1 MAYKAANT
9 QKSLTPIVVT
19 AQPLHL
25 SDPNETKPMKTLR
38 IRFRTALLAV
48 AVLLI
53 SSCATPDKIAY
64 FQDLEPGEQ
73 ELILMTSE
81 GIKVRPADKISI
93 LVNSRDAQLTD
104 LFNLPIVSRQLGTT
118 STNMYRSTQN
128 QGLSGYT
135 VDPEGMIDFPVLGRI
150 KVAGMNRTEIAAHI
164 KSLLVSNNLVKDPVV
179 TVEYMSLGISV
190 LGEVKNPGRYSID
203 REKVTILDAISMAG
217 DLTIYG
223 KRENVYVLRQE
234 GDTQH
239 AYSVDL
245 CSAQDLYSSPVYYM
259 QQDDVVYVEPNDVR
273 ARQST
278 VNGNNVRST
287 SFWFSLGSLLI
298 SLAILIVD

>member
-1 MAYKAANT
+1 MT
-9 QKSLTPIVVT
+9 HSR
-19 AQPLHL
+19 PLAL
-25 SDPNETKPMKTLR
+25 P
-38 IRFRTALLAV
+38 ALLMGT
-48 AVLLI
+48 LLFI
-53 SSCATPDKIAY
+53 CSCATPDKIAY

-73 ELILMTSE
+73 ELILLTSE

-104 LFNLPIVSRQLGTT
+104 MFNLPIVSRQLGTS
-118 STNMYRSTQN
+118 STNMYRSSTN

-135 VDPEGMIDFPVLGRI
+135 VNSEGDIDFPVLG
-150 KVAGMNRTEIAAHI
+150 KVHVAGKNRSEIAAHI
-164 KSLLVSNNLVKDPVV
+164 KEQLVSHNLVKDPIV

-203 REKVTILDAISMAG
+203 REKVTLLDAIAMAG

-223 KRENVYVLRQE
+223 RRENVYVLRQE
-234 GDTQH
+234 GDSQH

-245 CSAQDLYSSPVYYM
+245 CSVQDLYSSPVYYL
-259 QQDDVVYVEPNDVR
+259 QQDDVVYVSPNDVR

>member
-1 MAYKAANT
+1 MKAA
-9 QKSLTPIVVT
+9 
-19 AQPLHL
+19 H
-25 SDPNETKPMKTLR
+25 TL
-38 IRFRTALLAV
+38 TALLMGA
-48 AVLLI
+48 LLI
-53 SSCATPDKIAY
+53 CSCSTPKQIAY

-73 ELILMTSE
+73 ELILLTSE

-93 LVNSRDAQLTD
+93 LVNSRDPQLTD
-104 LFNLPIVSRQLGTT
+104 MFNLPIVSRQLGTS

-135 VDPEGMIDFPVLGRI
+135 VDGEGMIDFPVLGRL
-150 KVAGMNRTEIAAHI
+150 KVSGMNRAEIAAYI
-164 KSLLVSNNLVKDPVV
+164 KGELVRNNLVKDPVV

-203 REKVTILDAISMAG
+203 REKVTLLDAIAMAG
-217 DLTIYG
+217 DLTITG
-223 KRENVYVLRQE
+223 RRDCVYVLRQE

-245 CSAQDLYSSPVYYM
+245 CSVQNLYSSPVYYL
-259 QQDDVVYVEPNDVR
+259 QQDDVVYVSPNKMR

-278 VNGNNVRST
+278 VNGNNVLST
-287 SFWFSLGSLLI
+287 SFWVSLASLLI
-298 SLAILIVD
+298 SIVNLVVD

>member
-1 MAYKAANT
+1 MAHQAANT

-19 AQPLHL
+19 AKPFTFP
-25 SDPNETKPMKTLR
+25 DPNETKPMKTLR
-38 IRFRTALLAV
+38 IRFCTALLAV